1 MMENEPKQ
9 EQTETQATPVPE
21 QEAAPSTETPA
32 STAKPAESRAGQTAT
47 AAPSRETKRPAGS
60 DRDDDDGDDD
70 EERAP
75 RAPTAKVRIV
85 NREDIEDPESPEVKD
100 LVEFYVNSMKNLEE
114 GEVLKGRILN
124 VDEKDVLVDVGFKS
138 EGIIPLEEFGDVES
152 VKVGEEIDVF
162 LEKLEDQDGLVV
174 LSKQRA
180 DFVKVWDRVKDAAE
194 KGEVVE
200 GRLVKKIKGG
210 VVVDLFGVDA
220 FLPGS
225 QIALRQPQSIESLM
239 SQTLKFKIIK
249 LNKRRRNIVV
259 SRRLVLEEERE
270 AAKERILT
278 ELEVGQIREGYVKN
292 ITDFGAFIDLG
303 GIDGLLHITDMS
315 WGRIRHPSEV
325 LSVGEQ
331 VKVKLLSFDP
341 ERERISLGLKQLSE
355 YPWERVDEKYPVGSK
370 VKGRVVSLTE
380 YGAFVELE
388 KGVEGLIHISEM
400 SWTKHIRH
408 PSKILSEGQDVECMV
423 LKVDKDNERI
433 SLGLKQVEPDPWL
446 TLDERYPVNSI
457 VTGKVRNLTNFGA
470 FVELEDG
477 IDGLVHISDMS
488 WTRRIGHPSEIVKK
502 GDDVTVRVLSLD
514 KTNRRVSLGLKQVQD
529 DPWPALIEK
538 YPINSDVKAKVAKVI
553 DRGTVVLLED
563 DVEGFIPAGQL
574 GIEELRDPTQYFHEG
589 DELDVKVNRV
599 DPANHRILLS
609 VKAYLAEQ
617 GDEATKAFVE
627 KLKQRAEAQASEATK
642 AEVRASEATKA
653 EEPSETQPQAAAKEA
668 TGATEATEATEPTE
682 ANEAKEATGATEATE
697 ATEPKE
703 AKQAPEEGGEKPP
716 AQAEAAEEPAAQT
729 PQDEPT
735 PAESEAPPVKDAK
748 ESEGEG
754 EKDQD
759 KKDQDKKDN

>member
-1 MMENEPKQ
+1 MMDHESQ
-9 EQTETQATPVPE
+9 MDQTPVTPAGAQDQAGPAPE
-21 QEAAPSTETPA
+21 PMRAEPRPSDDSRSAPFPSTGVRDEGPRGPQGPGPIRLVNRDDA
-32 STAKPAESRAGQTAT
+32 DPAEAT
-47 AAPSRETKRPAGS
+47 EIQKMV
-60 DRDDDDGDDD
+60 DMY
-70 EERAP
+70 
-75 RAPTAKVRIV
+75 
-85 NREDIEDPESPEVKD
+85 
-100 LVEFYVNSMKNLEE
+100 LNSMKNLEE

-124 VDEKDVLVDVGFKS
+124 VDDKDVLVDVGFKS
-138 EGIIPLEEFGDVES
+138 EGIIPLDEFGDVDS

-270 AAKERILT
+270 AAKENILK
-278 ELEVGQIREGYVKN
+278 ELEVGQVREGYVKN

-325 LSVGEQ
+325 LSVGEK

-388 KGVEGLIHISEM
+388 RGVEGLIHISEM

-408 PSKILSEGQDVECMV
+408 PSKILTEAQEVECMV
-423 LKVDKDNERI
+423 LKVDKENERI

-514 KTNRRVSLGLKQVQD
+514 KANRRVSLGLKQVQD

-538 YPINSDVKAKVAKVI
+538 YPINTTVKAKVAKVI
-553 DRGTVVLLED
+553 DRGAVVMLED

-574 GIEELRDPTQYFHEG
+574 GFDDLRDPTQYFRDA
-589 DELDVKVNRV
+589 DELEVKVTRV

-609 VKAYLAEQ
+609 VKAWLTEQ
-617 GDEATKAFVE
+617 GEEAAKGFTE
-627 KLKQRAEAQASEATK
+627 KLKQRSAESK
-642 AEVRASEATKA
+642 AAV
-653 EEPSETQPQAAAKEA
+653 PAAAPTPDEA
-668 TGATEATEATEPTE
+668 PPAEPVADLAAPMGEETG
-682 ANEAKEATGATEATE
+682 
-697 ATEPKE
+697 
-703 AKQAPEEGGEKPP
+703 APEE
-716 AQAEAAEEPAAQT
+716 
-729 PQDEPT
+729 T
-735 PAESEAPPVKDAK
+735 PAPAEPESEAVASEDASGADA
-748 ESEGEG
+748 EPRPAPEA
-754 EKDQD
+754 
-759 KKDQDKKDN
+759 

>member
-1 MMENEPKQ
+1 MMDQ
-9 EQTETQATPVPE
+9 ESQMNQTSLP
-21 QEAAPSTETPA
+21 PA
-32 STAKPAESRAGQTAT
+32 GAEGQTGAL
-47 AAPSRETKRPAGS
+47 PGPIV
-60 DRDDDDGDDD
+60 DPGDD
-70 EERAP
+70 AP
-75 RAPTAKVRIV
+75 ETVGVRDSGGRGPQGPMPIRLV
-85 NREDIEDPESPEVKD
+85 NREDPEQGDAAQVQQMVD
-100 LVEFYVNSMKNLEE
+100 MYVNSMRNLEE

-124 VDEKDVLVDVGFKS
+124 VDDKDVLVDVGFKS
-138 EGIIPLEEFGDVES
+138 EGIIPLEEFGEVDS

-239 SQTLKFKIIK
+239 TQTLKFKIIK

-270 AAKERILT
+270 AAKENILK
-278 ELEVGQIREGYVKN
+278 ELEVGQVREGYVKN

-325 LSVGEQ
+325 LSVGE
-331 VKVKLLSFDP
+331 KVRIKLLSFDP
-341 ERERISLGLKQLSE
+341 ERERISLGLKQLTE

-408 PSKILSEGQDVECMV
+408 PSKILNEGQEVECMV
-423 LKVDKDNERI
+423 LKVDKENERI

-446 TLDERYPVNSI
+446 TLDERYPVNAI

-488 WTRRIGHPSEIVKK
+488 WTRRIGHPSEVVKK
-502 GDDVTVRVLSLD
+502 GDEVTVRVLSLD
-514 KTNRRVSLGLKQVQD
+514 KANRRVSLGLKQVQD

-538 YPINSDVKAKVAKVI
+538 YPINTTVKATVAKVI
-553 DRGTVVLLED
+553 DRGAVVMLAD

-574 GIEELRDPTQYFHEG
+574 GIDDLRDPTQYFRDN
-589 DELDVKVNRV
+589 DELEVKVTRV

-609 VKAYLAEQ
+609 VKAQLTEQ
-617 GDEATKAFVE
+617 GEEATRAFVE
-627 KLKQRAEAQASEATK
+627 NLKRRAAESDVTQSVTPPESAAPAGEEPPAAVAEADESRDEAAQDVPAM
-642 AEVRASEATKA
+642 AEA
-653 EEPSETQPQAAAKEA
+653 EPEPEPEPEAAAPA
-668 TGATEATEATEPTE
+668 PDAPAEPE
-682 ANEAKEATGATEATE
+682 
-697 ATEPKE
+697 
-703 AKQAPEEGGEKPP
+703 Q
-716 AQAEAAEEPAAQT
+716 
-729 PQDEPT
+729 EPT
-735 PAESEAPPVKDAK
+735 P
-748 ESEGEG
+748 
-754 EKDQD
+754 
-759 KKDQDKKDN
+759 

>member
-1 MMENEPKQ
+1 MMENDQVQGGGTPSPEENPAP
-9 EQTETQATPVPE
+9 EAAQTPPVEATPTPAPAPPAAPAT
-21 QEAAPSTETPA
+21 EAAPA
-32 STAKPAESRAGQTAT
+32 SPKPAKAERGPGTAVIT
-47 AAPSRETKRPAGS
+47 EGV
-60 DRDDDDGDDD
+60 GDDD
-70 EERAP
+70 EGKPAPPAP
-75 RAPTAKVRIV
+75 RIRLV
-85 NREDIEDPESPEVKD
+85 NREEEEGEEQDEVQQ
-100 LVEFYVNSMKNLEE
+100 LVEMYVDSMKNLEE
-114 GEVLKGRILN
+114 GEVLKGRILM
-124 VDEKDVLVDVGFKS
+124 VDDKDVLVDIGFKS
-138 EGIIPLEEFGDVES
+138 EGIIPLQEFGDVEA
-152 VKVGEEIDVF
+152 VQVGEEIDVF

-270 AAKERILT
+270 LAKNTILK

-315 WGRIRHPSEV
+315 WGRIKHPSEV
-325 LSVGEQ
+325 LSVGEKIQ
-331 VKVKLLSFDP
+331 VKLLSFDP

-370 VKGRVVSLTE
+370 VTGRVVSLTE
-380 YGAFVELE
+380 YGAFIELE

-408 PSKILSEGQDVECMV
+408 PSKILSENQEVECMV

-457 VTGKVRNLTNFGA
+457 VEGKVRNLTNFGA

-488 WTRRIGHPSEIVKK
+488 WTRRIGHPSEILKK
-502 GDDVTVRVLSLD
+502 GDDVKVRVLSLD
-514 KTNRRVSLGLKQVQD
+514 KGSRRVSLGLKQVQE
-529 DPWPALIEK
+529 DPWPSLIERYK
-538 YPINSDVKAKVAKVI
+538 TGSTVEAKISKVI
-553 DRGTVVLLED
+553 DRGAVVMLED
-563 DVEGFIPAGQL
+563 EVEGFIPAGQL
-574 GIEELRDPTQYFHEG
+574 GVDDIKDPTHIFKE
-589 DELDVKVNRV
+589 DEALQVKVTRV

-609 VKAYLAEQ
+609 VKAWLAEQ
-617 GDEATKAFVE
+617 DEATVNAFNERIEAAKAALAAMPAVE
-627 KLKQRAEAQASEATK
+627 TPAEGDASEAP
-642 AEVRASEATKA
+642 A
-653 EEPSETQPQAAAKEA
+653 EEAKADEAAAEA
-668 TGATEATEATEPTE
+668 PAE
-682 ANEAKEATGATEATE
+682 EAKADEAAAEAPAE
-697 ATEPKE
+697 E
-703 AKQAPEEGGEKPP
+703 AKADE
-716 AQAEAAEEPAAQT
+716 AAAEAPAEEAKADEAAAEAPAEEPAAEAEAT
-729 PQDEPT
+729 PEET
-735 PAESEAPPVKDAK
+735 PAEAPAEAPAEEEAK
-748 ESEGEG
+748 AEDVPEEPAPEE
-754 EKDQD
+754 EKP
-759 KKDQDKKDN
+759 KE

>member
-1 MMENEPKQ
+1 MMDHESQ
-9 EQTETQATPVPE
+9 MDQASTTPAGPQDQGSQPAPVPV
-21 QEAAPSTETPA
+21 TPG
-32 STAKPAESRAGQTAT
+32 P
-47 AAPSRETKRPAGS
+47 GS
-60 DRDDDDGDDD
+60 DRGGAPPSSGVRD
-70 EERAP
+70 EGP
-75 RAPTAKVRIV
+75 RGPQGPGPIRLV
-85 NREDIEDPESPEVKD
+85 NRDEAEQAESAEIQKMVD
-100 LVEFYVNSMKNLEE
+100 MYLNSMKNLEE

-124 VDEKDVLVDVGFKS
+124 VDDKDVLVDVGFKS
-138 EGIIPLEEFGDVES
+138 EGIIPLDEFGELDS

-270 AAKERILT
+270 AAKENILK
-278 ELEVGQIREGYVKN
+278 ELEVGQVREGYVKN

-325 LSVGEQ
+325 LSVGEK

-388 KGVEGLIHISEM
+388 RGVEGLIHISEM

-408 PSKILSEGQDVECMV
+408 PSKILNEGQEVECMV
-423 LKVDKDNERI
+423 LKVDKENERI

-502 GDDVTVRVLSLD
+502 GDEVTVRVLSLD
-514 KTNRRVSLGLKQVQD
+514 KANRRVSLGLKQVQD
-529 DPWPALIEK
+529 DPWPALIDK
-538 YPINSDVKAKVAKVI
+538 YPINSTVKAKVAKVI
-553 DRGTVVLLED
+553 DRGAVVMLED

-574 GIEELRDPTQYFHEG
+574 GFDDLRDPTQYFRDD
-589 DELDVKVNRV
+589 DELEVKVTRV

-609 VKAYLAEQ
+609 VKAWLTEQ
-617 GDEATKAFVE
+617 GDEASKAFAE
-627 KLKQRAEAQASEATK
+627 NLKQRAAESKASAPAGEAASVPVPVPVPAPEPAPEPEP
-642 AEVRASEATKA
+642 AA
-653 EEPSETQPQAAAKEA
+653 EPSAPS
-668 TGATEATEATEPTE
+668 GEP
-682 ANEAKEATGATEATE
+682 AG
-697 ATEPKE
+697 
-703 AKQAPEEGGEKPP
+703 APEEP
-716 AQAEAAEEPAAQT
+716 ASASAGEPATGSA
-729 PQDEPT
+729 PLEGG
-735 PAESEAPPVKDAK
+735 PAGDASPETRPEAR
-748 ESEGEG
+748 
-754 EKDQD
+754 
-759 KKDQDKKDN
+759 